1 MLYDACVYGGEDIIE
16 YMKELFHLICAT
28 NFGTNWKPMFG
39 FGFGLCIV
47 TKISH
52 FEWPWVAKW
61 PSLCVISHYTSD
73 FGANCVKVIQGRRFG
88 TVRKPVCDFLLAS
101 NTYILSGTIPSYCG
115 ELLKLLLLTWV
126 PLLNSGILGEPLNSE
141 QQNLAQKTRNITLL
155 CGAQHILIYWA
166 I

>member
-1 MLYDACVYGGEDIIE
+1 MRVWWWRHYRIYERALSFNMCHQFWYQLKAHVWLWLWALHCYQNQSLWVTLSGQMAIITRYFTLYIR
-16 YMKELFHLICAT
+16 L
-28 NFGTNWKPMFG
+28 
-39 FGFGLCIV
+39 
-47 TKISH
+47 
-52 FEWPWVAKW
+52 
-61 PSLCVISHYTSD
+61 
-73 FGANCVKVIQGRRFG
+73 GANCVKVIQGRRFG